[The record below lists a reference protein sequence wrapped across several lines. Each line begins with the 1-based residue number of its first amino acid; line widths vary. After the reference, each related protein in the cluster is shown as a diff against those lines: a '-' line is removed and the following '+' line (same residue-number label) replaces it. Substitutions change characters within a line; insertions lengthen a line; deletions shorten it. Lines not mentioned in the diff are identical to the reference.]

1 MWLNGPA
8 FLWEERISYV
18 DIDIDPGTLKQMKL
32 ETRKATTLL
41 SFVSQRKFFDPDHVK
56 TFSTWFRAK
65 RAVANVL
72 LIQQKVIAKRKSKP
86 NKDSD
91 NFAFREILTVAHLE
105 RAEHEIIKG
114 VQGKHFNQELEILC
128 KVANGGSSVSLKNVA
143 SRKFK
148 KMLPT

>member
-1 MWLNGPA
+1 MASRGMSPGQFCYDSVWLNGPA

-18 DIDIDPGTLKQMKL
+18 AIDIDPGTLKQMKL

-56 TFSTWFRAK
+56 TFSSWFRTK

-91 NFAFREILTVAHLE
+91 NLLSRRYSRLLTW
-105 RAEHEIIKG
+105 K
-114 VQGKHFNQELEILC
+114 
-128 KVANGGSSVSLKNVA
+128 S
-143 SRKFK
+143 
-148 KMLPT
+148 